1 MPLLGITFQHPHG
14 FMLFPFLPHSLRQEV
29 NRRFFKQIPKGPLTP
44 WNESLVLEL
53 FAHLLQGVAHMHNCQ
68 ISHRDIK
75 LENVL
80 CKGSNPPH
88 LKNPVL
94 MDFGS
99 AGPLTRSLNSRKDI
113 LEIAGEASC
122 HTTMPHRPPELFEGE
137 LRVDQP
143 DLDYTK
149 VDVWMLGCTLFAI
162 FYGASPFEC
171 EFSRSQVKK
180 LIDLNCKRQRL
191 KRLTLQCMQSQ
202 RCLEMQIMMK

>member
-1 MPLLGITFQHPHG
+1 MVLCCSHSCRIPCDKKSIDEFLNKFQKDHWLLGI
-14 FMLFPFLPHSLRQEV
+14 
-29 NRRFFKQIPKGPLTP
+29 

-53 FAHLLQGVAHMHNCQ
+53 FAHLFQGIAHMHNCQ

-80 CKGSNPPH
+80 CKGSNPTH

-122 HTTMPHRPPELFEGE
+122 HTTMPYRPPELFEGE